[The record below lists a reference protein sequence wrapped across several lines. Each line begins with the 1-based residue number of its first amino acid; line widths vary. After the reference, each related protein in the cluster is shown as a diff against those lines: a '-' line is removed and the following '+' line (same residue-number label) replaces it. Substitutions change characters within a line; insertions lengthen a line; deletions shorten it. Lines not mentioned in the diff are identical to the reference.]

1 MPSAGN
7 IRRRFFP
14 LLMAAGLAAITGPV
28 KAASGPADFSP
39 SFEKDVRP
47 IILANC
53 TGCHNPRKKKG
64 DLDLSQF
71 QTSEKAAADE
81 ETWMDVADRLGK
93 KDMPPRKAKKRP
105 NDDERKTILKWI
117 ENHVAPVD
125 AKCQTI
131 ETDKN
136 VKSYRG
142 YVMSRRL
149 TRAEYGNTIRDLMG
163 IDLRVED
170 MLPADGSGGE
180 GFDTEGDALF
190 VSAIS
195 LEKYLQA
202 ADLVMRTVLPD
213 AGAPRTPEAQAAHD
227 RLFAATET
235 EDSKLQNDNC
245 KLQIEDW
252 LQFAFCNCH
261 FAICYASGPMSLPIV
276 VDDQKPTAPPR
287 NSARGIIAAFA
298 RRAFRRPV
306 ETAEIDRLMS
316 LFDRQQQ
323 HGQPFDASLRYALKA
338 VLISPNFL
346 FLVEPDPAEG
356 GVYRLGDYQIASRLS
371 YFLWSSMP
379 DEELFSLAAKGQLHD
394 NDVLRRQVRRM
405 LKDPR
410 SIALAQNLAI
420 QWLGITALGGANRPD
435 STRFPDFNESLI
447 EAERQEVILFFN
459 SIIHEDHSL
468 VDLLDANYTFVNE
481 KLAAIY
487 GIPGIQGDEMRRVQL
502 SDRNRGGVLGMAAM
516 LTATSYPLRTSP
528 VLRGK
533 WVLEQLLGERV
544 PPPPPTAGQLPP
556 DDHQADG
563 LSFRH
568 RLELHRANP
577 ECASCHARM
586 DPLGFGLENFDAI
599 GRWRTRQ
606 ADAPIDATGVLPNG
620 KKFDGPRGLKD
631 VLLGRKAQFLHN
643 FSRKLLGY
651 ALGRGL
657 NRFDECVID
666 NGVKALEADGDKPAA
681 LIERIVLSAPFQ
693 YRFAKK

>member
-1 MPSAGN
+1 MLLLIAG
-7 IRRRFFP
+7 P
-14 LLMAAGLAAITGPV
+14 AIIADRANG
-28 KAASGPADFSP
+28 ASDPADFSP

-53 TGCHNPRKKKG
+53 ISCHNPEKKKG

-105 NDDERKTILKWI
+105 SDDERKTILKWI

-149 TRAEYGNTIRDLMG
+149 TRAEYGNTIRDLVG

-195 LEKYLQA
+195 LEKYLQV

-213 AGAPRTPEAQAAHD
+213 AGAPQTLEAQAAHD
-227 RLFAATET
+227 RLLKAAEA
-235 EDSKLQNDNC
+235 EDCKLQNDNC
-245 KLQIEDW
+245 KMQIDDALLP
-252 LQFAFCNCH
+252 LQFAFCNLH
-261 FAICYASGPMSLPIV
+261 FAFCNASGLPGFPMMLH
-276 VDDQKPTAPPR
+276 DQRPALR
-287 NSARGIIAAFA
+287 RDSARRILAAFA

-306 ETAEIDRLMS
+306 EPAEIDRLMS

-356 GVYRLGDYQIASRLS
+356 GVYRLGDYQIASRVS

-379 DEELFSLAAKGQLHD
+379 DEELFSLAARGQLHD

-410 SIALAQNLAI
+410 SIALAQNFAI
-420 QWLGITALGGANRPD
+420 QWLGIAALGGANRPD
-435 STRFPDFNESLI
+435 SIRFPDFNDSLI

-468 VDLLDANYTFVNE
+468 MDLLDADYTFVNG

-487 GIPGIQGDEMRRVQL
+487 GIPGVHGDEMRRVQL

-599 GRWRTRQ
+599 GRWRTTQ
-606 ADAPIDATGVLPNG
+606 ADAPIDATGVLPG
-620 KKFDGPRGLKD
+620 GQKFDGPRELKD

-666 NGVKALEADGDKPAA
+666 NGVKALEADGDKPGA
-681 LIERIVLSAPFQ
+681 LIEKIVLSAPFQ